1 MFRIQFRAEKSAW
14 AHLLPNF
21 VSICVVV
28 VRRNPD
34 LVPLLVYGRLMLVT
48 AVLFSAL
55 SGASAITPVETAPSL
70 SADVTVVRN
79 RRLERNQTVAK
90 ALSLAGLDETT
101 LEAVQGALAAAE
113 FNFKKAR
120 PGDQLRLVFRHG
132 QLDLLD
138 YRRNQLVEWAVRR
151 DQDRYVGKKREI
163 ERELRVDVVDLT
175 VDSSVWDAAVAAGEK
190 PDIAVTLSDVFAWDI
205 DFYRDVQKGDH
216 MRAVV
221 EKTLYKGQVI
231 EYGNVLAAEY
241 VGSSVGT
248 KKSFRYKLPD
258 GTESYFAEDGTS
270 ARKTF
275 LKSPLKFAHV
285 TSGFGGRF
293 HPILNYFGAH
303 NGVDYGT
310 PQGTPVWAVADGV
323 VTRAGWD
330 NGGGNMVC
338 VKHVMS
344 LETCY
349 LHLSKIDVTVGSRIA
364 QKTVIGE
371 SGTTGLSTG
380 PHLHFAMKRGGV
392 FVNPLNQNFPRAD
405 PLPKDVLADFKER
418 TADFAARLIAKPFA
432 ALTKNR

>member
-1 MFRIQFRAEKSAW
+1 
-14 AHLLPNF
+14 
-21 VSICVVV
+21 
-28 VRRNPD
+28 
-34 LVPLLVYGRLMLVT
+34 MLVVTVLLSALVGVTDAVVPNET
-48 AVLFSAL
+48 AVTE
-55 SGASAITPVETAPSL
+55 ITT
-70 SADVTVVRN
+70 VRN
-79 RRLERNQTVAK
+79 RKIERNQTVAK
-90 ALSLAGLDETT
+90 ALSLAGLDEAT

-120 PGDQLRLVFRHG
+120 PGDQLRLVFRHD

-138 YRRNQLVEWAVRR
+138 YRRNQLTEWLVRR
-151 DQDRYVGKKREI
+151 DGDRYVGKKREV
-163 ERELRVDVVDLT
+163 ERELRVEVVDLT
-175 VDSSVWDAAVAAGEK
+175 VESSVWDAAVAAGEK

-221 EKTLYKGQVI
+221 EKTMHKGQVI

-241 VGSSVGT
+241 IGSSVGK
-248 KKSFRYKLPD
+248 KKSYRYKMPD
-258 GTESYFAEDGTS
+258 GSETYFAEDGTS

-275 LKSPLKFAHV
+275 LKTPLKFARV
-285 TSGFGGRF
+285 TSGFGSRF
-293 HPILNYFGAH
+293 HPILNYVGSH

-310 PQGTPVWAVADGV
+310 PQGTPVWAVADGT

-364 QKTVIGE
+364 QKTVVGE
-371 SGTTGLSTG
+371 SGSTGLSTG
-380 PHLHFAMKRGGV
+380 PHLHFAMKRGGA
-392 FVNPLNQNFPRAD
+392 FVNPLNQNFPRAE
-405 PLPKDVLADFKER
+405 PLSKELLRDFKER
-418 TADFAARLIAKPFA
+418 IADVAARMSAKPFA
-432 ALTKNR
+432 ALIKK

>member
-1 MFRIQFRAEKSAW
+1 
-14 AHLLPNF
+14 
-21 VSICVVV
+21 
-28 VRRNPD
+28 
-34 LVPLLVYGRLMLVT
+34 MLV
-48 AVLFSAL
+48 
-55 SGASAITPVETAPSL
+55 
-70 SADVTVVRN
+70 VTVVLSALFGVIDSAPAAEVGLSVEATTVRN
-79 RRLERNQTVAK
+79 RKLERNQTVAK
-90 ALSLAGLDETT
+90 ALALAGLDETT

-132 QLDLLD
+132 QLDVLD
-138 YRRNQLVEWAVRR
+138 YRRSQLVEWAVRR
-151 DQDRYVGKKREI
+151 DGDHYVGKKREV
-163 ERELRVDVVDLT
+163 EREMRVDVVDLT
-175 VDSSVWDAAVAAGEK
+175 VDSSVWDAAIAAGEN

-221 EKTLYKGQVI
+221 EKTMHKGQVI

-248 KKSFRYKLPD
+248 KKSYRYKLPD
-258 GTESYFAEDGTS
+258 GTETYFAEDGTS

-275 LKSPLKFAHV
+275 LKTPLKFAHV
-285 TSGFGGRF
+285 TSGFGTRF
-293 HPILNYFGAH
+293 HPILNYVGSH

-330 NGGGNMVC
+330 TGGGNMVC

-364 QKTVIGE
+364 QKTVVGE

-392 FVNPLNQNFPRAD
+392 FVNPLNQNFPRAE
-405 PLPKDVLADFKER
+405 PLTKELLADFKER
-418 TADFAARLIAKPFA
+418 IAEAVSRLQAKPFA
-432 ALTKNR
+432 ALTLHR